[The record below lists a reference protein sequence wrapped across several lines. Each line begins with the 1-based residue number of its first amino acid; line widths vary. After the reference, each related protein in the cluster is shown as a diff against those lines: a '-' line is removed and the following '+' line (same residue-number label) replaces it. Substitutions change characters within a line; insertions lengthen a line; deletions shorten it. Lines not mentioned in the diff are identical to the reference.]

1 MQVKPNAEHAY
12 GKQKEIMSMK
22 SSKENIVNRNRIL
35 TELKTAQTQGKLQ
48 GILGRLG
55 DLGTIEE

>member
-1 MQVKPNAEHAY
+1 
-12 GKQKEIMSMK
+12 MSMK